1 MRLTSRSRYAV
12 TAMLDLALHGGDR
25 PVCLAAIAARQQLS
39 LAYLER
45 LFRQLRQHGLVRSTR
60 GAHGGYQL
68 CLCAERISV
77 AAVMAA
83 VDETLDATACD
94 GAENCRAD
102 GARCLSHELWADLT
116 EHVHSYLSGVT
127 LGELCA
133 RRARAADQPRPLYFQ
148 PRTVGPT

>member
-12 TAMLDLALHGGDR
+12 TAMLDLALHSGER
-25 PVCLAAIAARQQLS
+25 PVCLATIAERQHLS

-45 LFRQLRQHGLVRSTR
+45 LFRQLRRHGLVCSTR
-60 GAHGGYQL
+60 GARGGYQL
-68 CLCAERISV
+68 CGCADRISV

-83 VDETLDATACD
+83 VDEPLDATACQ
-94 GAENCRAD
+94 GAENCRGD

-116 EHVHSYLSGVT
+116 DHVQAYLSEVT

-133 RRARAADQPRPLYFQ
+133 RRSRRAGDTQPVHFQ
-148 PRTVGPT
+148 AAVAEQA